1 MLSVAT
7 NPALVAHLYR
17 RAGFGATPAEL
28 DDLSR
33 KSWTELVD
41 GLLAGLTGP
50 GPAADAV
57 PLPHLTTLPESNV
70 PGYYYNGW
78 QEYSNLVNW
87 WLGRMVVTDTPLRE
101 KLTLLLHCQFPTS
114 ITKVGWAS
122 MMYAQNHIFRTLGAG
137 NFETLV
143 QAVAKDPA
151 MLIWLDTDTSH
162 RDAPNQNFA
171 RELMER
177 FTMGIGNYT
186 QEDVIQGARAF
197 TGWELD
203 TVSGGFFFNSYDH
216 DNGVKHFLGRT
227 GRFMGEDIVHIVTN
241 EPASHRWVIS
251 RLWTWLAYPVT
262 PSNPIVQDFVHG
274 YAKDLNVTNLLDAM
288 FNHPAFVSPQ
298 SMQGLVK
305 QPIELLVG
313 ALRVLGLTTAPFS
326 ARRHRPGP
334 LRPAFGGR
342 LGLER
347 VLAIDGR
354 GGRVHATGVEP
365 GRRGQPD
372 RPGERRRPPRRPG
385 HRRTFVDRP
394 AGRLRPDPLRGHLAR
409 PFATPKLGRVAGPA
423 DRHPRSVV
431 P

>member
-313 ALRVLGLTTAPFS
+313 ALRVLGLT
-326 ARRHRPGP
+326 
-334 LRPAFGGR
+334 
-342 LGLER
+342 
-347 VLAIDGR
+347 
-354 GGRVHATGVEP
+354 
-365 GRRGQPD
+365 
-372 RPGERRRPPRRPG
+372 RRPFRR
-385 HRRTFVDRP
+385 
-394 AGRLRPDPLRGHLAR
+394 AR
-409 PFATPKLGRVAGPA
+409 CRACSAP
-423 DRHPRSVV
+423 
-431 P
+431 